1 MGEFINFTM
10 LFKFLKLD
18 IYNKEIMVREFK
30 FFRGYVDKTITEQWG
45 ELLREYPA
53 TPGTGII
60 NWGGTTT
67 NTPTWIVNPDWYSQ
81 QPYTITTTP
90 GNYGTITIPNNYNGF
105 TTGTATTSTLTT
117 SNPNGITYTTGGFGG
132 TLTTGT
138 ATYSSSSFKLQ

>member
-1 MGEFINFTM
+1 M
-10 LFKFLKLD
+10 LSKFLKLD
-18 IYNKEIMVREFK
+18 IYNKKIMVREFK
-30 FFRGYVDKTITEQWG
+30 FFRGYVDKTITEQWEDIFSQG
-45 ELLREYPA
+45 YPI
-53 TPGTGII
+53 TIPGTGII

-67 NTPTWIVNPDWYSQ
+67 NTPN
-81 QPYTITTTP
+81 PYTITTTP
-90 GNYGTITIPNNYNGF
+90 GGGTITLPNNYNGF